1 VADDAVSQ
9 DVEQN
14 LNKGKEKSSLNAGKE
29 KSSLKWRGATSSHKW
44 GGATSNTAVQRLTR
58 RLSR

>member
-1 VADDAVSQ
+1 MADDAVSQ

-29 KSSLKWRGATSSHKW
+29 KSSLKW